1 MTTPDFLAE
10 LRRLSS
16 AELEQVGQRSL
27 LDHVVAQAEVVR
39 AKHGPLAGDR
49 LEALLQDPACL
60 RHPVRLVFEFGEMAM
75 HQFGQ
80 PDRDWRNGEH
90 DGRVLYLRP
99 MLRDRPE
106 LVLLAVAYL
115 IPLINYG
122 DVVTDEVCLAYGA
135 ALLGLAPEEF
145 YRRICAL
152 AETVGAETRLAGP
165 TDDGPMRFA
174 APVET
179 TGGCGCGDEGRSARP
194 SRPAG
199 PARDKLPQRPC
210 LL

>member
-1 MTTPDFLAE
+1 MSCAGCGRPAARETGDENYPMTTGDFLTE
-10 LRRLSS
+10 LRRLST

-27 LDHVVAQAEVVR
+27 RDHVVAQAEVAR

-80 PDRDWRNGEH
+80 PDFDWRNSEQ

-99 MLRDRPE
+99 MLREQPD

-115 IPLINYG
+115 IPLINFG
-122 DVVTDEVCLAYGA
+122 EVVTDEVCVDYGA

-145 YRRICAL
+145 YRRVCLL
-152 AETVGAETRLAGP
+152 AENVGAETRLAGQAE
-165 TDDGPMRFA
+165 DEPMRFA
-174 APVET
+174 APVAVA
-179 TGGCGCGDEGRSARP
+179 GGCGCGDAAHSA
-194 SRPAG
+194 
-199 PARDKLPQRPC
+199 
-210 LL
+210 

>member
-10 LRRLSS
+10 LRRLST

-27 LDHVVAQAEVVR
+27 IDHVVAQAEMTR

-49 LEALLQDPACL
+49 LDALLHDPACL

-80 PDRDWRNGEH
+80 PDVDWRNPEQE
-90 DGRVLYLRP
+90 GRALYLRP
-99 MLRDRPE
+99 MLRERPD

-122 DVVTDEVCLAYGA
+122 EVVTDEVCVRYGA
-135 ALLGLAPEEF
+135 ALLNLAPEEF
-145 YRRICAL
+145 YRRICLL
-152 AETVGAETRLAGP
+152 AETVGAEARLTGQS
-165 TDDGPMRFA
+165 DGEPIRFA
-174 APVET
+174 APIET
-179 TGGCGCGDEGRSARP
+179 EGGCGTGGCG
-194 SRPAG
+194 
-199 PARDKLPQRPC
+199 
-210 LL
+210 

>member
-1 MTTPDFLAE
+1 MTTADFLTE

-27 LDHVVAQAEVVR
+27 GEHVVAQAEVAR

-60 RHPVRLVFEFGEMAM
+60 RHPVRLVFEFGEMAL

-80 PDRDWRNGEH
+80 PDLDWRNPER

-99 MLRDRPE
+99 MLRERPD

-122 DVVTDEVCLAYGA
+122 EVVTDEICLRYGA
-135 ALLGLAPEEF
+135 ALLDLTPDEF
-145 YRRICAL
+145 YRRICLL
-152 AETVGAETRLAGP
+152 AETVGAEERLAGQAE
-165 TDDGPMRFA
+165 GPPLRLA
-174 APVET
+174 APVASAS
-179 TGGCGCGDEGRSARP
+179 GCGCATATELA
-194 SRPAG
+194 
-199 PARDKLPQRPC
+199 
-210 LL
+210 